1 MRTVRASFN
10 RKENDKEAV
19 EIQLKVRKLK
29 QMSDFSGGTVD
40 KNLPATA
47 GDMGLIPAP
56 GRSHMPRSNEA
67 QDPQLL
73 KFLNRA
79 HALQQETPPQ

>member
-1 MRTVRASFN
+1 
-10 RKENDKEAV
+10 
-19 EIQLKVRKLK
+19 
-29 QMSDFSGGTVD
+29 MSDFSGGTVD

-79 HALQQETPPQ
+79 HALQQETPPQWETHASRWGVVPTPHN